1 MHISCLGN
9 IYDSFAYR
17 CHKFIKVLSLDE
29 LYVHQRDNKRRYSS
43 FLLVLR
49 KIVMIVS
56 IK

>member
-29 LYVHQRDNKRRYSS
+29 LYVYQKDNKRRYSS